1 MEGGASSSSSSS
13 SFRRGFIRRSEGE
26 IQAVEETK
34 KDETAEDAVQAAV
47 SVLEC
52 SDAQEESK
60 VIADTSFEITT
71 QSEAAETEIGT
82 AEASGAAENLG
93 DKSKNPDANMD
104 MPADSTAKN
113 AGAKITSET
122 DGIAE
127 PESKV
132 VAQPQATPP
141 TMQELPATQEPA
153 GDTKVTAEPELPVH
167 GFTPAEAEAIHKSE
181 EEDGDKALRSGRAHA
196 DAEKQV
202 HFIGEA
208 ATDGAT
214 LAASDATAGIE
225 DHQEA
230 PKDEIAGEIFEA
242 SASNLAQASCVT
254 TTISDHANE
263 TANDGARVQEL
274 TSQVA
279 DGPEAIIHP
288 DVTAPIDEASA
299 GQDTEA
305 VGESDGVGQELVPVS
320 SIVNVQNDE
329 AKPCEGQEGVAEA
342 PNSVEEK
349 FSEAEAMKEK
359 NDDGSPSDDMSCVA
373 EVSVTPEVVNQIK
386 RRTLQGLL
394 MAEKS
399 TEKLPIGDQPM
410 KSTDVSN
417 STTAQEFDSNSVET
431 SDLCKENIAAD
442 SSDLVVATTK
452 TAQAI
457 EVKDYSTIT
466 EQVVKES
473 VPEDAKSAAEDTKEA
488 KSVAESNLGHMSSEV
503 EKKGEANKADSTQAV
518 KPSQRHSINI
528 VSKVKQ
534 SIVKVKKVIVGKSLS
549 SKTLKPPVEAGEIN
563 VK

>member
-1 MEGGASSSSSSS
+1 MKKSMDMESPPTDPA
-13 SFRRGFIRRSEGE
+13 ILPPH
-26 IQAVEETK
+26 AVEETK
-34 KDETAEDAVQAAV
+34 KDETTEDAVQAVV

-52 SDAQEESK
+52 TYAEEESK

-71 QSEAAETEIGT
+71 ESEAAETEIGT
-82 AEASGAAENLG
+82 TEAIFAEASGAAENLG
-93 DKSKNPDANMD
+93 EKSKNPDANMD
-104 MPADSTAKN
+104 MTADSTAEN
-113 AGAKITSET
+113 
-122 DGIAE
+122 AE

-141 TMQELPATQEPA
+141 TMQELPATEEPA
-153 GDTKVTAEPELPVH
+153 GDTKVTAEPELPVR
-167 GFTPAEAEAIHKSE
+167 GLTPAEAEAIYESE
-181 EEDGDKALRSGRAHA
+181 EEDSNKALCSGGAHA
-196 DAEKQV
+196 DAEKPVQ
-202 HFIGEA
+202 FIGEA

-225 DHQEA
+225 DHKEA

-254 TTISDHANE
+254 TTISDDANE
-263 TANDGARVQEL
+263 MANAGDRVEEL
-274 TSQVA
+274 KSEVA
-279 DGPEAIIHP
+279 DEPEAIIHP
-288 DVTAPIDEASA
+288 GVTAPIDEVSA

-305 VGESDGVGQELVPVS
+305 VGESNGVGQEPVAVS

-349 FSEAEAMKEK
+349 FSEAEAMQEK
-359 NDDGSPSDDMSCVA
+359 NDDGSPSDEMSCVA
-373 EVSVTPEVVNQIK
+373 EVAVTPEIVEQIK

-399 TEKLPIGDQPM
+399 TEKLPIGDQPTN
-410 KSTDVSN
+410 STDVPN

-452 TAQAI
+452 TAEAI

-473 VPEDAKSAAEDTKEA
+473 VLEDAKSAAEDTKEG
-488 KSVAESNLGHMSSEV
+488 KSVAQRDLGHMSSEV
-503 EKKGEANKADSTQAV
+503 EKQGESDKADSTQAV

-528 VSKVKQ
+528 MSKVKQ
-534 SIVKVKKVIVGKSLS
+534 SIVKVKKVIVGKSPR
-549 SKTLKPPVEAGEIN
+549 SKTLKPLVEAAEIN
-563 VK
+563 VN